1 MLVSIASGYLPK
13 ITFRR
18 EIYKT
23 VDPKK
28 KKKTV
33 DPAIYNKSLEIRQNC
48 GVYQQI
54 IFFDLFSKLT

>member
-1 MLVSIASGYLPK
+1 MLVSIASGYLLK

-23 VDPKK
+23 VDP
-28 KKKTV
+28 
-33 DPAIYNKSLEIRQNC
+33 AIYNRSLEIRQNC
-48 GVYQQI
+48 GAYQQI